1 MPEQQLTL
9 APGVVSA
16 QVKPA
21 HVQSFYV
28 ADDTDAC
35 LSTCLNA
42 ICGDSAIQA
51 GVEECDDACV
61 MVPMRAGPVYSSEP

>member
-1 MPEQQLTL
+1 MAAVARMTGGTGPSTS
-9 APGVVSA
+9 P
-16 QVKPA
+16 P
-21 HVQSFYV
+21 V